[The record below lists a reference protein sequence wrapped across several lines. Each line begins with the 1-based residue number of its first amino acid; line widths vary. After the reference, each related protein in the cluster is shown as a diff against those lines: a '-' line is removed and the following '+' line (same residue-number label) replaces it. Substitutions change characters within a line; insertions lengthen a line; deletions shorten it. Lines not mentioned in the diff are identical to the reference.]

1 MTDKMFR
8 DVVEPSI
15 KVGSKRGVSV
25 PLSMSVH
32 GLIVALL
39 IIAPLVAPGVLPT
52 PPTVLAPIIAAT
64 PSPPPAP
71 PPSPLRGARRA
82 ASSSEN
88 SAAAP
93 IDAPACILP
102 EISTAPSGDLVV
114 GVESGVG
121 VLPIGVVDRPVAPAP
136 DRAAAP
142 AEPVHVGSGIRPPTK
157 IKDVR
162 PAYPAIAVA
171 GRVEGVVIIEATIGP
186 TGKVQDARVLRSHPL
201 LEAAALEAVR
211 QWEFTPTLLNGK
223 PVPVI
228 MTVTVD
234 FRLR

>member
-1 MTDKMFR
+1 VTDKMFR

-39 IIAPLVAPGVLPT
+39 IIAPVLAPGVLPT
-52 PPTVLAPIIAAT
+52 PPTVLAYISAT
-64 PSPPPAP
+64 PSLPPAP
-71 PPSPLRGARRA
+71 PPSPLRGAPRT
-82 ASSSEN
+82 ASASEN
-88 SAAAP
+88 SAATAIEAP
-93 IDAPACILP
+93 RAIVP
-102 EISTAPSGDLVV
+102 ESIALWSPEGVV
-114 GVESGVG
+114 GVEHGVG
-121 VLPIGVVDRPVAPAP
+121 VLPIGVIEHQIALPPAP
-136 DRAAAP
+136 PDAP

-186 TGKVQDARVLRSHPL
+186 TGRVQDARVLRSHPL
-201 LEAAALEAVR
+201 LEAAAVEAVR

-223 PVPVI
+223 PIPVI

-234 FRLR
+234 FRLG